1 MKKIISSLL
10 AMLMILSLGITGYA
24 EEEIEL
30 TTDLVLERLI
40 EGDEASETV
49 GEQAANGAIRL
60 AEMVTALD
68 NLSIETQGEAD
79 HLNKILDMLARVDV
93 PEESID
99 RKLAAGAM
107 KTFEAFVIFQ
117 QQVDPE
123 GEYADEVQQVF
134 DSFLAND
141 EKVEEA
147 KGQAVNGLYH
157 SVIVTSV
164 IARGFCKNQGMVKQ
178 INAELEAFNRANKS
192 GTSSDLDQLRLGAET
207 LFRMLT
213 AISSILDSSGSYSDE
228 VHKLSENTYTADEE
242 NDEPTYKLANW
253 LYGCVYMTEMIA
265 REIGA

>member
-93 PEESID
+93 PEESVE
-99 RKLAAGAM
+99 RKLAAGAA
-107 KTFEAFVIFQ
+107 KTFEAFMIFQ

-123 GEYADEVQQVF
+123 GNMQT
-134 DSFLAND
+134 N
-141 EKVEEA
+141 
-147 KGQAVNGLYH
+147 
-157 SVIVTSV
+157 
-164 IARGFCKNQGMVKQ
+164 
-178 INAELEAFNRANKS
+178 
-192 GTSSDLDQLRLGAET
+192 
-207 LFRMLT
+207 
-213 AISSILDSSGSYSDE
+213 SSGFSTVSSQMTKRRKE
-228 VHKLSENTYTADEE
+228 RNNKLSTGFTTA
-242 NDEPTYKLANW
+242 
-253 LYGCVYMTEMIA
+253 
-265 REIGA
+265 